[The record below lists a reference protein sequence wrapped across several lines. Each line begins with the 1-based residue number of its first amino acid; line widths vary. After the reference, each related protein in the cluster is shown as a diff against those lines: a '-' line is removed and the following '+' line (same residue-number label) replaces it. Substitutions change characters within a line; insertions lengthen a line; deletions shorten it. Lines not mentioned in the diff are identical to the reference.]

1 MSRPIPFHFCG
12 GRGALR
18 LGAALGA
25 FFGLLGL
32 PAVNPADPPKVP
44 VVTVAP
50 KEELLALEK
59 RTIDIFK
66 EVSQSV
72 VTVGNRAVI
81 RDRFNVRIS
90 EVPQGAGSGF
100 VWDKEGHIISNFHVV
115 REAGAI
121 EIVLRD
127 GKSYEAK
134 VVGSDPDHDIAVLKI
149 AAPAA
154 ALVPVKV
161 GTSAD
166 LQVGQFV
173 FAIGN
178 PFGLD
183 ISLSSGVVSALGRS
197 IMSLSR
203 RPIFDV
209 IQTDAAIN
217 PGNSGGPLLDS
228 AGRLIGINTS
238 IVSASGGYS
247 GVGFAVPVDTVRR
260 VVPQLIAFG
269 KVQRPSLGIEILP
282 EHYRKR
288 LNVDGVAVVKVASGG
303 AAEKAGLRGITTSD
317 DGEMVLGD
325 VIVEADGAAVKDTDD
340 LMAVLDRHQVGEL
353 VKITCVREKQRRTI
367 DIQLQKK
374 N

>member
-1 MSRPIPFHFCG
+1 
-12 GRGALR
+12 
-18 LGAALGA
+18 
-25 FFGLLGL
+25 
-32 PAVNPADPPKVP
+32 

-247 GVGFAVPVDTVRR
+247 GVGFAVP
-260 VVPQLIAFG
+260 QLIAFG